1 MVNISHSRTSLHY
14 KRMTMDIRER
24 LDALRNE
31 EDEPVCE
38 VCGGGGEL
46 YHSDYYCDMAYT
58 TPCYECNA
66 PPDE

>member
-1 MVNISHSRTSLHY
+1 
-14 KRMTMDIRER
+14 MTMDIRER